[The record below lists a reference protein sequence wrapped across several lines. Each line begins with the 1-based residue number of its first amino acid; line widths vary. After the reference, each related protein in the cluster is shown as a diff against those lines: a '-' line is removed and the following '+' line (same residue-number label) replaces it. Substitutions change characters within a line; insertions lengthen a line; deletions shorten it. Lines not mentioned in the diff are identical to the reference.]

1 MFDNGFV
8 MHGHPE
14 KEKKMADL
22 KKTTTAKTASKATA
36 AAAVATAK
44 AAPADKKAEAPKAAA
59 KVEAPKATAK
69 VEAPKTTAKAAPKT
83 AAKAAP
89 KTAAKADKK
98 TEAPKAETPAKRAY
112 KKREVKKP
120 VEKIQE
126 VYFQYQGNEILAQ
139 DVVAKIHAAYKA
151 EGHKVGA
158 IKSLRVYINAEEM
171 RAYYVINDKPGDDK
185 FIEL

>member
-1 MFDNGFV
+1 
-8 MHGHPE
+8 
-14 KEKKMADL
+14 MADL

-69 VEAPKTTAKAAPKT
+69 VEAPKTTAKTETKP

-89 KTAAKADKK
+89 KAAAKA
-98 TEAPKAETPAKRAY
+98 EAPKAEKPAKRAY
-112 KKREVKKP
+112 KKRETKKP

-185 FIEL
+185 FVEL

>member
-83 AAKAAP
+83 AAKA
-89 KTAAKADKK
+89 DKK
-98 TEAPKAETPAKRAY
+98 TEAPKAEKPAKRAY